1 MKNIKEKITLEN
13 VLCLFLILSPI
24 FDISSFVFRN
34 YFNTTFSISTFIR
47 PIIPMCILLY
57 ILIKSNKKERL
68 IWIGIGLV
76 YIIYGACHLLVTR
89 KMLTGASYGDLKK
102 ELQYVFNF
110 TFLIIYLII
119 YVWSFYIRKDKV
131 SNTIKLKKSIT
142 IMTFIYIVSIFIT
155 IIFKVSSYTY
165 IETKTGYKG
174 FIESGNSLSAIL
186 LLSMFIMFTMI
197 NSKDVSKRFKI
208 FDIITIIITAIYL
221 MTIIGTRTGLFGTFL
236 VSGLYVVLEMFYS
249 KNKKIIACGIVL
261 MIVGGAFV
269 GFKGSSTIKRRQQMK
284 ESQYTIIDEKTGKVG
299 NMTGDM
305 LKIKN
310 KIIDGTLE
318 EGYMSEAQQ
327 QATLELYLFAVKHN
341 IAGNDTRTQQL
352 MYNIYLVKNQK
363 SIPGILFGN
372 GYESN
377 YREMVM
383 ENELASM
390 LLNFGIIGFILYV
403 CPILAILIYSIYIGI
418 KNFKKINV
426 SYIMCQL
433 ALGLALVL
441 SWMSGYVLFAT
452 SSMAVIVAISTIL
465 LKDIDEKCNV
475 IDFEKA

>member
-1 MKNIKEKITLEN
+1 MNKIKEKLTLEN
-13 VLCLFLILSPI
+13 ILCLFLILSPI

-110 TFLIIYLII
+110 TFLIIYLIM
-119 YVWSFYIRKDKV
+119 YVWSFYIRKDK
-131 SNTIKLKKSIT
+131 NTNTLKLKKSIT
-142 IMTFIYIVSIFIT
+142 IMTFIYVISIFIT

-186 LLSMFIMFTMI
+186 LLSMFIMFTLI
-197 NSKDVSKRFKI
+197 NTKEISKGFKI
-208 FDIITIIITAIYL
+208 FDIVTIIITGIYL
-221 MTIIGTRTGLFGTFL
+221 LTTIGTRTGLFGTFL
-236 VSGLYVVLEMFYS
+236 VAGLYIILEIFFS

-261 MIVGGAFV
+261 IIVGGIFV
-269 GFKGSSTIKRRQQMK
+269 GFKGSLTIKRRQQMK
-284 ESQYTIIDEKTGKVG
+284 ESQYTIIDEKTGEVG

-305 LKIKN
+305 LRIKN
-310 KIIDGTLE
+310 KILDGTLE
-318 EGYMSEAQQ
+318 QGYMSEAQQ
-327 QATLELYLFAVKHN
+327 KATMELYDYAVKHN
-341 IAGNDTRTQQL
+341 LAGNDTRTQQL

-363 SIPGILFGN
+363 SGFGILLGN

-403 CPILAILIYSIYIGI
+403 CPILAILIYSVYKGFKNI
-418 KNFKKINV
+418 KKVNV
-426 SYIMCQL
+426 SYIMCQSAL
-433 ALGLALVL
+433 ALALIL

-452 SSMAVIVAISTIL
+452 SSMAVIVVISTIL
-465 LKDIDEKCNV
+465 LKDVDEKCNV